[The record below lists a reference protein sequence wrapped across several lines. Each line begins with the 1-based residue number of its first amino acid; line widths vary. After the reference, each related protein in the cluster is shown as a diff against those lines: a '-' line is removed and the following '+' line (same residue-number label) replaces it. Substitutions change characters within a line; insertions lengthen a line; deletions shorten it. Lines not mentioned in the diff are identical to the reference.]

1 MIITYKMNT
10 EGNLESNFPIDKP
23 DFELEEFYLS
33 FKQSMINF
41 YKHHT
46 FTRPINDWSN
56 RLNELQIKKDYYK
69 IHKLIQKII
78 SLYAIDLMRV
88 CDTYN
93 AGILDTNIKRF
104 NRISDK
110 LDGMEHINYD
120 SNIVFVLFNIFKT
133 LIKSQRNEEIKE
145 LFNQIDLYLIY
156 EDYTKLIT
164 YSIDNN
170 KLSIIDKLF
179 KYSQEILL
187 QAMNIYDISLN
198 TVQFSDTT
206 VISAKKFVELIPKL

>member
-1 MIITYKMNT
+1 MNT
-10 EGNLESNFPIDKP
+10 DGNLESNFPIDKP

-46 FTRPINDWSN
+46 FTRPIDDWSP
-56 RLNELQIKKDYYK
+56 RLNDLQSKNYYQ
-69 IHKLIQKII
+69 IHKVIQKII

-93 AGILDTNIKRF
+93 AGILETNIKRF
-104 NRISDK
+104 NRISDT
-110 LDGMEHINYD
+110 LDSLEHINYD

-133 LIKSQRNEEIKE
+133 LLKNQSKDEIKE

-170 KLSIIDKLF
+170 KFSILDKLF

-187 QAMNIYDISLN
+187 QAINIYDINLN
-198 TVQFSDTT
+198 AIQFSDTN
-206 VISAKKFVELIPKL
+206 VISAKKFVGLIPKK

>member
-1 MIITYKMNT
+1 MNADGVIET
-10 EGNLESNFPIDKP
+10 NLPVDKP
-23 DFELEEFYLS
+23 DYELEEFYLS

-56 RLNELQIKKDYYK
+56 RLNDLQSKKDYFK

-93 AGILDTNIKRF
+93 AGILETNIKRF
-104 NRISDK
+104 NRISDT

-133 LIKSQRNEEIKE
+133 LIKSQSTEEIKE
-145 LFNQIDLYLIY
+145 LFNQSDLYLIY

-164 YSIDNN
+164 YSVDNN
-170 KLSIIDKLF
+170 KLSILDKLF

-187 QAMNIYDISLN
+187 QAISIYNISLN
-198 TVQFSDTT
+198 CIQFSNNN
-206 VISAKKFVELIPKL
+206 VISAKKFVELIPK

>member
-1 MIITYKMNT
+1 MNT
-10 EGNLESNFPIDKP
+10 DGNLESNFPINKP

-46 FTRPINDWSN
+46 FTRPIDDWSK
-56 RLNELQIKKDYYK
+56 RLNDLQSKKNYYQ
-69 IHKLIQKII
+69 IHKVIQKII
-78 SLYAIDLMRV
+78 SLYSIDLMRV

-93 AGILDTNIKRF
+93 AGILETNIKRF
-104 NRISDK
+104 NRISDT

-133 LIKSQRNEEIKE
+133 LLKSQSKDDIKE

-170 KLSIIDKLF
+170 KFSILDKLF

-187 QAMNIYDISLN
+187 QAINIYDINLN
-198 TVQFSDTT
+198 AIQFSDTN
-206 VISAKKFVELIPKL
+206 VISAKKFVDLIPKIT

>member
-1 MIITYKMNT
+1 MIIKYKMSDDGQMIITKDG
-10 EGNLESNFPIDKP
+10 EP
-23 DFELEEFYLS
+23 DYELEEFYIN

-41 YKHHT
+41 YKFHT

-56 RLNELQIKKDYYK
+56 RLNSLQQKKNYK
-69 IHKLIQKII
+69 AIHKLIQKII

-93 AGILDTNIKRF
+93 ASILETNIKRF
-104 NRISDK
+104 NRISDT
-110 LDGMEHINYD
+110 LDGMEQISYD

-133 LIKSQRNEEIKE
+133 LLKSQSTPEIEIIE

-156 EDYTKLIT
+156 EDFTKLIT

-170 KLSIIDKLF
+170 KLSILDKLF

-187 QAMNIYDISLN
+187 QAMNIYDL
-198 TVQFSDTT
+198 TVDKVKFSDNN
-206 VISAKKFVELIPKL
+206 VISAKKFVELIPK

>member
-1 MIITYKMNT
+1 MNSDGVLET
-10 EGNLESNFPIDKP
+10 NLPVDKP
-23 DFELEEFYLS
+23 DYELEEFYLS

-56 RLNELQIKKDYYK
+56 RLNNLQSKKDYFK

-93 AGILDTNIKRF
+93 AGILETNIKRF
-104 NRISDK
+104 NRISDT

-133 LIKSQRNEEIKE
+133 LIKSQSTEEIKE
-145 LFNQIDLYLIY
+145 LFNQSDLYLIY

-164 YSIDNN
+164 YSVDNN
-170 KLSIIDKLF
+170 KLSILDKLF

-187 QAMNIYDISLN
+187 QL
-198 TVQFSDTT
+198 
-206 VISAKKFVELIPKL
+206 LIFIILV

>member
-1 MIITYKMNT
+1 MINT
-10 EGNLESNFPIDKP
+10 KKLKLLNTNNKP
-23 DFELEEFYLS
+23 DYELEEFYLS

-41 YKHHT
+41 YKHHS

-56 RLNELQIKKDYYK
+56 RLNDLQEKKDYYK

-93 AGILDTNIKRF
+93 AGILETNIKRF
-104 NRISDK
+104 NRISDT

-133 LIKSQRNEEIKE
+133 LLKSQSIDEIKE

-164 YSIDNN
+164 YSVDNN
-170 KLSIIDKLF
+170 KLSILDKLF

-187 QAMNIYDISLN
+187 QAISIYNISLN
-198 TVQFSDTT
+198 CIQFSNNN
-206 VISAKKFVELIPKL
+206 VISAKKFVELIPK

>member
-1 MIITYKMNT
+1 MINTYKMDSDGVLET
-10 EGNLESNFPIDKP
+10 NLPVDKP

-56 RLNELQIKKDYYK
+56 RLNDLQSKKDYFK

-93 AGILDTNIKRF
+93 AGILETNIKRF
-104 NRISDK
+104 NRISDT

-133 LIKSQRNEEIKE
+133 LIKSQSTEEIKE
-145 LFNQIDLYLIY
+145 LFNQSDLYLIY

-164 YSIDNN
+164 YSVDNN
-170 KLSIIDKLF
+170 KLSILDKLF

-187 QAMNIYDISLN
+187 QAINIYNISLN
-198 TVQFSDTT
+198 CIQFSNNN
-206 VISAKKFVELIPKL
+206 VISAKKFVELIPK

>member
-1 MIITYKMNT
+1 MDSDGVLET
-10 EGNLESNFPIDKP
+10 NLPVDKP

-56 RLNELQIKKDYYK
+56 RLNDLQSKKDYFK

-93 AGILDTNIKRF
+93 AGILETNIKRF
-104 NRISDK
+104 NRISDT

-133 LIKSQRNEEIKE
+133 LIKSQSTEEIKE
-145 LFNQIDLYLIY
+145 LFNQSDLYLIY

-164 YSIDNN
+164 YSVDNN
-170 KLSIIDKLF
+170 KLSILDKLF

-187 QAMNIYDISLN
+187 QAINIYNISLN
-198 TVQFSDTT
+198 CIQFSNNN
-206 VISAKKFVELIPKL
+206 VISAKKFVELIPK

>member
-1 MIITYKMNT
+1 MIITYKMNADGVLET
-10 EGNLESNFPIDKP
+10 NLSVDKP
-23 DFELEEFYLS
+23 DYELEEFYLS

-56 RLNELQIKKDYYK
+56 RLNDLQSKKNYFK
-69 IHKLIQKII
+69 IHELIQKII

-93 AGILDTNIKRF
+93 AGILETNIKRF
-104 NRISDK
+104 NRISDT
-110 LDGMEHINYD
+110 LDGMEYINYD

-133 LIKSQRNEEIKE
+133 LIKSQSNYEIKE

-170 KLSIIDKLF
+170 KLSILDKLF

-187 QAMNIYDISLN
+187 QAINIYDISLN
-198 TVQFSDTT
+198 TIQFSNNT
-206 VISAKKFVELIPKL
+206 VISAKKFVELIPK

>member
-1 MIITYKMNT
+1 MADTYNK
-10 EGNLESNFPIDKP
+10 LKSNFLNDRP

-41 YKHHT
+41 YKNHT

-56 RLNELQIKKDYYK
+56 RLNYLQSKKDYYQ

-93 AGILDTNIKRF
+93 AGILETNIKRF
-104 NRISDK
+104 NRISNK
-110 LDGMEHINYD
+110 LDSMENINYD

-133 LIKSQRNEEIKE
+133 LLKSQTIPNTELIE

-156 EDYTKLIT
+156 EDFTKLIN
-164 YSIDNN
+164 YSVNNN
-170 KLSIIDKLF
+170 KLSILDKLF

-187 QAMNIYDISLN
+187 QAMNIYDIKVSDI
-198 TVQFSDTT
+198 TFSSNN
-206 VISAKKFVELIPKL
+206 VISAKKFVELINNK

>member
-1 MIITYKMNT
+1 MIITYKMNSDSVLET
-10 EGNLESNFPIDKP
+10 NLPVDKP
-23 DFELEEFYLS
+23 DYELEEFYLS

-41 YKHHT
+41 YKSHT
-46 FTRPINDWSN
+46 FTRPIDDWSD
-56 RLNELQIKKDYYK
+56 RLNNLQHKKDYYQ

-93 AGILDTNIKRF
+93 AGILETNIKRF

-110 LDGMEHINYD
+110 LDSMDKISYD

-133 LIKSQRNEEIKE
+133 LIKSQSNGEIKE

-164 YSIDNN
+164 YSINNN
-170 KLSIIDKLF
+170 KLSILDKLF
-179 KYSQEILL
+179 KYSQEFLL
-187 QAMNIYDISLN
+187 QAMSIYDISLSSI
-198 TVQFSDTT
+198 QFSNNN
-206 VISAKKFVELIPKL
+206 VISAKKFVDLIDK

>member
-1 MIITYKMNT
+1 MINT
-10 EGNLESNFPIDKP
+10 KKLKLLNTNNKP
-23 DFELEEFYLS
+23 DYELEEFYLS

-41 YKHHT
+41 YKHHS

-56 RLNELQIKKDYYK
+56 RLNDLQEKKDYYK

-93 AGILDTNIKRF
+93 AGILETNIKRF
-104 NRISDK
+104 NRISDT

-120 SNIVFVLFNIFKT
+120 YNIVFVLFNIFKT
-133 LIKSQRNEEIKE
+133 LLKSQSIDEIKE
-145 LFNQIDLYLIY
+145 LFNQSDLYLIY

-164 YSIDNN
+164 YSVDNN
-170 KLSIIDKLF
+170 KLSILDKLF

-187 QAMNIYDISLN
+187 QAISIYNISLN
-198 TVQFSDTT
+198 CIQFSNNN
-206 VISAKKFVELIPKL
+206 VISAKKFVELIPK